1 MSEELARIAVKKVP
15 ASEAKAGN
23 SEHAKLIAQAK
34 TGAQKSAKTDMGR
47 GEAWAA
53 KVRTGVAGPAI
64 FGFLVIGAFITAFG
78 YWAASAPLAGAAVAT
93 GVVTAS
99 GQNFRVQHFEGGII
113 NEILVREGE
122 QVEKGQ
128 SLLTLDSTR
137 ALSDRDRLSK
147 GLIVMQARSQRLEA
161 ERDDVDVVFK
171 EDLIRAAQQAGLE
184 NALAEQLSELQKRRE
199 RYRTDA
205 NIIDQQILALEQ
217 QIGGIEI
224 QRRSTGDQ
232 IDVLNEEIDV
242 KEKLV
247 KRKLTPRSDYLRLKR
262 TRSELQGRLGELGAS
277 IGEARSAIS
286 QALERKSR
294 LNAERAET
302 AVTALNELRQQITD
316 VQERILNAENVLSRI
331 VVRSPSEGIVVKINK
346 NTPGSVVRQGEDLF
360 VILPV
365 GGELIVEAKL
375 NPLDV
380 DSIIVGQSAR
390 SKVFGTECAYNT

>member
-1 MSEELARIAVKKVP
+1 M
-15 ASEAKAGN
+15 
-23 SEHAKLIAQAK
+23 
-34 TGAQKSAKTDMGR
+34 
-47 GEAWAA
+47 
-53 KVRTGVAGPAI
+53 
-64 FGFLVIGAFITAFG
+64 
-78 YWAASAPLAGAAVAT
+78 
-93 GVVTAS
+93 
-99 GQNFRVQHFEGGII
+99 
-113 NEILVREGE
+113 
-122 QVEKGQ
+122 
-128 SLLTLDSTR
+128 
-137 ALSDRDRLSK
+137 
-147 GLIVMQARSQRLEA
+147 
-161 ERDDVDVVFK
+161 
-171 EDLIRAAQQAGLE
+171 
-184 NALAEQLSELQKRRE
+184 
-199 RYRTDA
+199 
-205 NIIDQQILALEQ
+205 
-217 QIGGIEI
+217 
-224 QRRSTGDQ
+224 
-232 IDVLNEEIDV
+232 LNEEIDV

-380 DSIIVGQSAR
+380 DSIIVGQSA
-390 SKVFGTECAYNT
+390 SLSVQPKTN